1 MMIAFGFTP
10 LQLLLHIAKSPSLF
24 RQDVFVESLS
34 SVITALARVAGVVEI
49 TGCSAFFDTYHF
61 IAARNVPVEAALVE
75 VCDISA
81 VGFAAVF
88 PTVSWLFWLQL
99 QSTGKPLQIFFG
111 DGRHELGSTCHLI
124 DIGNVST
131 ASSFRTFSQFSV
143 LGRDLHVVLA
153 CDPIHEAASICEHP
167 RVRRTKDLL
176 FA

>member
-1 MMIAFGFTP
+1 MIAFGFTP

-81 VGFAAVF
+81 VGFAAVC
-88 PTVSWLFWLQL
+88 PTVSWLLQL
-99 QSTGKPLQIFFG
+99 QSTGKPLPNLG
-111 DGRHELGSTCHLI
+111 ELGRHELGSTFHLI
-124 DIGNVST
+124 DIRNVST

-167 RVRRTKDLL
+167 GVRRTKDLL